1 MIIEKFG
8 KIVDV
13 VRQGYYQKEGRN
25 DMKGQVFLKIDKDEF
40 NLIKKWGNN
49 FILMAKSGFI
59 NSRKYTMQKS
69 LQLLDGLDSKTPTT
83 EVRTIE
89 KIHKEKKQLDRE
101 RKNKDNPYGQI
112 GEVYGDD

>member
-1 MIIEKFG
+1 
-8 KIVDV
+8 
-13 VRQGYYQKEGRN
+13 
-25 DMKGQVFLKIDKDEF
+25 MKGQVFLKIDKDEF